1 MRSRV
6 AGATVSVPKVRRRDA
21 ELFVEDETEVFRDAV
36 RAGKMPEVKQMLQE
50 VSESRTW
57 LGFGWLISA
66 VTGSM
71 C

>member
-57 LGFGWLISA
+57 LGLVDKW
-66 VTGSM
+66 
-71 C
+71 CYW

>member
-1 MRSRV
+1 M
-6 AGATVSVPKVRRRDA
+6 SVPKVRRRDA

-57 LGFGWLISA
+57 LGLVDKSYKW
-66 VTGSM
+66 

>member
-57 LGFGWLISA
+57 LRLVDMW
-66 VTGSM
+66 
-71 C
+71 CYW